1 MEKKEKLLLV
11 TPSGE
16 EISLGYLSPTRNGFV
31 LGASQVEGVD
41 TSHLTVFSKGEVL
54 SSHITPQEHPQDR
67 QYFPDLNLKDFAKT
81 IQRFFDPNLLSPLST
96 DRLSEEVT
104 YVSQRFMDWLDSI
117 KNALYEK
124 RTSKKE
130 IIHVLN
136 FKQYLEKLP
145 KIVEEFQAEFQASPS
160 LFFGQCKA
168 NEILDDPS
176 KILGLTSSRMFVIPL
191 EDQLYIADFSSF
203 INFNP
208 LLEQQEVS
216 GPLSEIYRGMG
227 ISEYM
232 REVRKKKIVE
242 KLLSKVNEKL

>member
-1 MEKKEKLLLV
+1 MEKKHKLLLV
-11 TPSGE
+11 TPSGR
-16 EISLGYLSPTRNGFV
+16 EINLGYLSPTRNGFV

-67 QYFPDLNLKDFAKT
+67 QYFPDLKLKDFAKT
-81 IQRFFDPNLLSPLST
+81 IQRLLDPNLLSPLST
-96 DRLSEEVT
+96 DQMSEEVT

-130 IIHVLN
+130 IIHVIN

-145 KIVEEFQAEFQASPS
+145 KIVEEFQESPS

-168 NEILDDPS
+168 NEILEDPS

-191 EDQLYIADFSSF
+191 EDQLYLADFYSI

-232 REVRKKKIVE
+232 REVEKKKIVE
-242 KLLSKVNEKL
+242 KLLSKANEKL

>member
-1 MEKKEKLLLV
+1 MEKKHKLLLI
-11 TPSGE
+11 TPSGKK
-16 EISLGYLSPTRNGFV
+16 IKLGYLSPTRNGFV

-41 TSHLTVFSKGEVL
+41 TSHLTVFAKGEVL

-145 KIVEEFQAEFQASPS
+145 KIVEKFQESPS
-160 LFFGQCKA
+160 LFFGECKA
-168 NEILDDPS
+168 KEILEDPS

-191 EDQLYIADFSSF
+191 EDQLYLVDFFSI

-216 GPLSEIYRGMG
+216 GPLSEVYRGMG

-232 REVRKKKIVE
+232 REVEKKKIVE
-242 KLLSKVNEKL
+242 KLLSKT

>member
-1 MEKKEKLLLV
+1 MEKKHKLLLI
-11 TPSGE
+11 TPSGK
-16 EISLGYLSPTRNGFV
+16 EIKLGYLSPTRNGFV

-41 TSHLTVFSKGEVL
+41 TSHLTVFAKGEVL

-67 QYFPDLNLKDFAKT
+67 QYFLDLNLKDFAKT
-81 IQRFFDPNLLSPLST
+81 IQKLFDPNLLLPLPT
-96 DRLSEEVT
+96 DQLSEEVT

-117 KNALYEK
+117 KKALYEK
-124 RTSKKE
+124 RTCKKE

-145 KIVEEFQAEFQASPS
+145 KIVEKFQASPS
-160 LFFGQCKA
+160 LFFGECKA
-168 NEILDDPS
+168 KEILEDPS

-191 EDQLYIADFSSF
+191 EDQLYLVDFFSI

-216 GPLSEIYRGMG
+216 GPLSEVYRGMG

-232 REVRKKKIVE
+232 REVEKKKIVE
-242 KLLSKVNEKL
+242 KLLSKT